1 MQKFKM
7 IFKTALAVLILL
19 ATIGC
24 ATMIGA
30 MLSMASWT
38 FNILGIILIP
48 IFIVC
53 IFKLV
58 KLIFLTYGK

>member
-1 MQKFKM
+1 M
-7 IFKTALAVLILL
+7 IFRAVLAVLIFL

>member
-1 MQKFKM
+1 M
-7 IFKTALAVLILL
+7 IFKTALAVLIFL

-24 ATMIGA
+24 ATMIGV

-38 FNILGIILIP
+38 FNILGIVLIP

-53 IFKLV
+53 IFKLI